1 MDEVKTDEVSAKE
14 SESRLLLPDTQIAK
28 TEEVEL
34 KEDETQEAKS
44 PVKPQETKN
53 EKVSESQEVLESLE
67 KKLKGQAKPSNP
79 SLRMRNVL
87 ERSQKK
93 SVVYAGIIG
102 GGVLVMGVI
111 GLLVT
116 ALWNRPTVSTLPG
129 NGPGA
134 RLAVEVP
141 TVPLFGFWQKG
152 KRLDWYLARIA
163 NVEGRTFRIRWQGNP
178 QTDGKG
184 LGTGEGKGTI
194 KPDNTVSIDIDEQV
208 RTESG
213 ADAGPFS
220 YLNNLAKTFTGGGQ
234 TTQLLHLEGVFVPQS
249 KGRSY
254 FKGTYMERGG
264 KFYPF
269 SSWVLSPDLPKGW
282 QSPGGAG

>member
-1 MDEVKTDEVSAKE
+1 MADEIKAKE
-14 SESRLLLPDTQIAK
+14 SESQLRLPDTQKAK
-28 TEEVEL
+28 TEEVEC
-34 KEDETQEAKS
+34 EAAETQEAK
-44 PVKPQETKN
+44 PALKPQESKN
-53 EKVSESQEVLESLE
+53 AKVSESQEVLESLE
-67 KKLKGQAKPSNP
+67 KKLKGQAKPSKP
-79 SLRMRNVL
+79 SLQL
-87 ERSQKK
+87 KK
-93 SVVYAGIIG
+93 PVVYAGIIG
-102 GGVLVMGVI
+102 GGVLLI
-111 GLLVT
+111 SILVGT
-116 ALWNRPTVSTLPG
+116 ALWNRPSVSTLPS

-163 NVEGRTFRIRWQGNP
+163 KVEGGAFRIRWQGSP

-184 LGTGEGKGTI
+184 LGTGEGKVTI

-208 RTESG
+208 RTDSG

-220 YLNNLAKTFTGGGQ
+220 YLNNLGKTFSGGGQ

-254 FKGTYMERGG
+254 FKGSYMERGG

-269 SSWVLSPDLPKGW
+269 SSWVLGPDLPKGW

>member
-1 MDEVKTDEVSAKE
+1 MDEVRAKE

-93 SVVYAGIIG
+93 SVIYAGVIG
-102 GGVLVMGVI
+102 GGVLLIGVI
-111 GLLVT
+111 GVWVGT
-116 ALWNRPTVSTLPG
+116 ALWNRPSDSNANVH
-129 NGPGA
+129 GPGA

-163 NVEGRTFRIRWQGNP
+163 KVEGGAFRIRWQGSP

-184 LGTGEGKGTI
+184 LGTGEGKVTI

-208 RTESG
+208 RTDSG

-220 YLNNLAKTFTGGGQ
+220 YLNNLGKTFSGGGQ
-234 TTQLLHLEGVFVPQS
+234 TTQLLHLEGVFVLQS

>member
-1 MDEVKTDEVSAKE
+1 MADEIKAKE
-14 SESRLLLPDTQIAK
+14 LESGPLLPDTQKAM
-28 TEEVEL
+28 TEENES
-34 KEDETQEAKS
+34 QEAK
-44 PVKPQETKN
+44 PALKPQESKT
-53 EKVSESQEVLESLE
+53 EKERNVLERSQSESQEVLESLE
-67 KKLKGQAKPSNP
+67 KKLKGQAKPS
-79 SLRMRNVL
+79 L
-87 ERSQKK
+87 QIKK
-93 SVVYAGIIG
+93 PVVYAGIIG
-102 GGVLVMGVI
+102 GGVLLISV
-111 GLLVT
+111 LVGT
-116 ALWNRPTVSTLPG
+116 ALWNRPSVSTLPS

-163 NVEGRTFRIRWQGNP
+163 KVEGGAFRIRWQGSP

-184 LGTGEGKGTI
+184 LGTGEGKFTI

-208 RTESG
+208 RTDSG

-220 YLNNLAKTFTGGGQ
+220 YLNNLGKTFSGGGQ

-254 FKGTYMERGG
+254 FKGSYMERGG

-269 SSWVLSPDLPKGW
+269 SSWVLGPDLPKGW

>member
-1 MDEVKTDEVSAKE
+1 MDEVKAEEIKAKE
-14 SESRLLLPDTQIAK
+14 SESLKAQI
-28 TEEVEL
+28 EEVEC
-34 KEDETQEAKS
+34 EDETQEVKPA
-44 PVKPQETKN
+44 VKPQEPKT

-67 KKLKGQAKPSNP
+67 KKLKGQSKSPKPS
-79 SLRMRNVL
+79 LQMRNVL

-102 GGVLVMGVI
+102 GGVLFIGVI
-111 GLLVT
+111 GVWVS
-116 ALWNRPTVSTLPG
+116 ALWDRPSVSTLPS
-129 NGPGA
+129 NEPGA

-163 NVEGRTFRIRWQGNP
+163 KVEGGGFRIRWQGSP
-178 QTDGKG
+178 QLDGKG
-184 LGTGEGKGTI
+184 LGTGEGRVTI
-194 KPDNTVSIDIDEQV
+194 KPDNTVSLDIDEQV
-208 RTESG
+208 RTDSG

-220 YLNNLAKTFTGGGQ
+220 YLNNLAKTFSGGGQ
-234 TTQLLHLEGVFVPQS
+234 TTQLLHLEGVFVLQS

-269 SSWVLSPDLPKGW
+269 SSWVLGPDLPKGW